1 MKKLYFVSTED
12 TAAFHEN
19 KLQIVLTDK
28 FLSMDFE
35 GNHKRLATTYK
46 HFVKAFEQATADGVI
61 PAAIAKKAEEMIN
74 PYPNGKL
81 AETRDKDGNL
91 IFTQDGDQ
99 IFFGAGQEPDGTLDA
114 VFDFDDDRDE
124 GFYIWFKMNL
134 ENYADSIAAIEAATR
149 AQEPPEGVSAAAPV
163 SSIPPAE
170 IAADAGK
177 KNNACGGEVASTST
191 RKSNQ
196 GEDSMK
202 QQDKQDQISKIGQA
216 DSTTDAAPM
225 KTAVVTQQL
234 KNLPEE
240 ILAQPRFFAVKENK
254 APKTKGW
261 SKPENQKL
269 YSEIRGLAG
278 FDTAGHDVAADYL
291 FLDFDHVLNDDGE
304 FVNDIAAE
312 CFNRTQHYLNTY
324 CELSASGHGI
334 HIIAEPTAGKFKA
347 VASGGDKGK
356 IYFDAEKKS
365 FLEIFYGTGGRYC
378 LFTGNVFRCEPKTP
392 IAHGEP
398 VDGVF
403 QALLD
408 VIAKRAKKSTPAEKQ
423 KATKAQGMQEIPH
436 STLSADDK
444 AYDLFRA
451 QIMLD
456 TINPAALS
464 DTDWL
469 AAISSCKNIG
479 VPYPDV
485 DAFNRRDPDRYDEQE
500 NLVRWD
506 SVDDPSFDI
515 ETLHG
520 IAKRFGYEERDA
532 RRQWFE
538 LHPELSTK
546 ISHRPA
552 PMGGDDGKE
561 KFVWT
566 QDRIK
571 SCPAN
576 LRLPADFTFS
586 ATGITQRVKS
596 KKDTED
602 YKYLPVT
609 KTPIV
614 PTRIFFDPIKGT
626 DEYEIAILSRGKWR
640 RVEVEARILG
650 DARAL
655 NMLCD
660 YGALIIENSRLK
672 NFFAAILAINPDLT
686 EIKTYKQTGW
696 TDSNFTT
703 FAYPT
708 GGEDYIVR
716 RAGFD
721 YKEDFKAKGNAELW
735 KQKFKE
741 VSEQGGAVARAFI
754 GTALA
759 APLARPLNFLN
770 PQAHLNGKSGSGKT
784 ALQKFVASIFGNP
797 RKLIR
802 TFAAT
807 NKNRLLV
814 AAAYCDLPTFLD
826 ELETIQGKAAEEAL
840 SNDVYNFADGKGN
853 QANRR
858 DGTAR
863 ETFEFG
869 SSRLTTGERPI
880 LKQHDLRGAYKR
892 LIQLDTTKGLF
903 DDEFAADLHIFSESN
918 FGHFG
923 ETWIRYIVANMGEIQ
938 KQYHFFAKFFID
950 DPTKKYEPTHLKSVA
965 AAIVAFEFFSVAIGA
980 KPEFEKFACIRNM
993 RAIVD
998 TLPDTA
1004 ELDDTAHA
1012 IEALSSYIGAH
1023 EKSFIRDEKDAETHK
1038 SVEIG
1043 IWGTTCC
1050 GKIFDTGEVA
1060 FHPTELK
1067 RILEDELHFASAD
1080 KLINEWKEQGN
1091 ILVTEKGR
1099 ATHVIKIGGKTY
1111 RTIHFKAN
1119 IISTDSDA
1127 AEIKHYEEL
1136 GAL

>member
-35 GNHKRLATTYK
+35 GNNKRLATTYK

-114 VFDFDDDRDE
+114 VFDFDDDRAE
-124 GFYIWFKMNL
+124 GFYIWFNLNL

-163 SSIPPAE
+163 PSIPPAE
-170 IAADAGK
+170 IASDAGK
-177 KNNACGGEVASTST
+177 KNKPLQNSTAKET
-191 RKSNQ
+191 Q

-202 QQDKQDQISKIGQA
+202 KHEIQEQISKIGQA
-216 DSTTDAAPM
+216 DSSVTTDAAPM

-240 ILAQPRFFAVKENK
+240 ILAQPRFFAVKKDK

-261 SKPENQKL
+261 SNPKNQKL

-291 FLDFDHVLNDDGE
+291 FLDFDHVLNDGGE
-304 FVNDIAAE
+304 FVNDEARK
-312 CFNRTQHYLNTY
+312 CFAGVTDKLNTY

-334 HIIAEPTAGKFKA
+334 HVIAEPTSGKFQA
-347 VASGGDKGK
+347 VASGDDKGR

-403 QALLD
+403 QTLLD
-408 VIAKRAKKSTPAEKQ
+408 VIAKRAKKSTPAGKQ

-436 STLSADDK
+436 STLPADDR

-456 TINPAALS
+456 TINPADLS

-546 ISHRPA
+546 ITRKPA
-552 PMGGDDGKE
+552 PMDDDGEE

-576 LRLPADFTFS
+576 LRLPDNYLFKKS
-586 ATGITQRVKS
+586 GITLVVPS
-596 KKDTED
+596 KKPED
-602 YKYLPVT
+602 PPKYICVT
-609 KTPIV
+609 RTPIV
-614 PTRIFFDPIKGT
+614 PTKKFREPVKGT
-626 DEYEIAILSRGKWR
+626 LEYEFAILTDGEWTTT
-640 RVEVEARILG
+640 EIDG
-650 DARAL
+650 GAL
-655 NMLCD
+655 ADIRELSKTLSKH
-660 YGALIIENSRLK
+660 GALIKEPKALC
-672 NFFAAILAINPDLT
+672 NFFADIISLNPSLP
-686 EIKTYKQTGW
+686 KLKSYNQTGW

-716 RAGFD
+716 RDGFN

-784 ALQKFVASIFGNP
+784 ALLKFVASIFGNP
-797 RKLIR
+797 RELVR
-802 TFAAT
+802 NFAAT

-826 ELETIQGKAAEEAL
+826 ELETLPNKAAEETL
-840 SNDVYNFADGKGN
+840 SNNVYNFADGKGN

-863 ETFEFG
+863 ETFKFG
-869 SSRLTTGERPI
+869 GARLTTGERPI
-880 LKQHDLRGAYKR
+880 LKQNDLRGAFKR
-892 LIQLDTTKGLF
+892 VIQLDTPPALLA
-903 DDEFAADLHIFSESN
+903 DEFATDIHIFSESN

-923 ETWIRYIVANMGEIQ
+923 KTWIRYIAENREEIQ
-938 KQYHFFAKFFID
+938 KQYHQFAKFKS
-950 DPTKKYEPTHLKSVA
+950 PKKYESTQLKSVA
-965 AAIVAFEFFSVAIGA
+965 AAIVAFEFFSVAIGL
-980 KPEFEKFACIRNM
+980 KSEFDKVAVVHNM

-1004 ELDDTAHA
+1004 ELDDTARA

-1099 ATHVIKIGGKTY
+1099 PTHVIKIGGKTY

>member
-12 TAAFHEN
+12 TAALREN

-114 VFDFDDDRDE
+114 VFDFDDDRAE
-124 GFYIWFKMNL
+124 GFYIWFNLNL
-134 ENYADSIAAIEAATR
+134 ENYADSIAAIEAAIR

-163 SSIPPAE
+163 PSIPPAK
-170 IAADAGK
+170 IASDAGK
-177 KNNACGGEVASTST
+177 KNNACDGEVASTST

-216 DSTTDAAPM
+216 DSTTDAALM

-240 ILAQPRFFAVKENK
+240 ILAQPRFFAVKKDK

-261 SKPENQKL
+261 SNPKNQKL

-278 FDTAGHDVAADYL
+278 FDTAGHAVAADYL

-304 FVNDIAAE
+304 FVNDEARK
-312 CFNRTQHYLNTY
+312 CFAGVTDKLNTY

-334 HIIAEPTAGKFKA
+334 HVIAEPTAGKFKA
-347 VASGGDKGK
+347 VSSGDDKGR

-392 IAHGEP
+392 IAHGEH

-408 VIAKRAKKSTPAEKQ
+408 VIAERAKKSTPAKKQ

-436 STLSADDK
+436 STLPADDK

-520 IAKRFGYEERDA
+520 IAKRFSYEERDA

-552 PMGGDDGKE
+552 PIDDDDEE

-576 LRLPADFTFS
+576 LRLPSNFTFS
-586 ATGITQRVKS
+586 ATGITQRVES
-596 KKDTED
+596 KKDTENF
-602 YKYLPVT
+602 KYLPVT

-696 TDSNFTT
+696 TDSNFMT

-716 RAGFD
+716 RDGFN
-721 YKEDFKAKGNAELW
+721 YQEDFKAKGNAELW

-814 AAAYCDLPTFLD
+814 ASAYCDLPAFLD

-923 ETWIRYIVANMGEIQ
+923 ETWIRYIVENMGEIQ
-938 KQYHFFAKFFID
+938 KQYHHFAKFKS
-950 DPTKKYEPTHLKSVA
+950 PKKYEPTQIKSVA
-965 AAIVAFEFFSVAIGA
+965 AAIVAFEFFSVAIGL
-980 KPEFEKFACIRNM
+980 KSEFDKLSVLRNM
-993 RAIVD
+993 NAIVD

-1004 ELDDTAHA
+1004 ELDDTTRA
-1012 IEALSSYIGAH
+1012 IEFLQSFTAGNDKFFVH
-1023 EKSFIRDEKDAETHK
+1023 EVNKPEFDNEFTQ
-1038 SVEIG
+1038 
-1043 IWGTTCC
+1043 GTQTCY
-1050 GKIFDTGEVA
+1050 GKIFKNGEVA
-1060 FHPTELK
+1060 FLSHAFK
-1067 RILEDELHFASAD
+1067 KILEDEGGFKSSD
-1080 KLINEWKEQGN
+1080 KLRVEFGD
-1091 ILVTEKGR
+1091 KGYLR
-1099 ATHVIKIGGKTY
+1099 TYGGKCTY
-1111 RTIHFKAN
+1111 PTWFNGKVQKMIRFVSG
-1119 IISTDSDA
+1119 IISTAEGDKGEEETA
-1127 AEIKHYEEL
+1127 AD
-1136 GAL
+1136 